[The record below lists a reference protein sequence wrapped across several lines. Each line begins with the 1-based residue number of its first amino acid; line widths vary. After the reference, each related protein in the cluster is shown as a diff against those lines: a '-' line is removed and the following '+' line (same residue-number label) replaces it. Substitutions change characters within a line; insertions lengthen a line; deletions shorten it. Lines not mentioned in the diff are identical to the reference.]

1 MPSKKRI
8 SLDEARRSGKL
19 DRFIAERQEEGSA
32 ADKGRFNA
40 LLNAMARTPGA
51 TVGTKSKKKRR
62 RAY

>member
-1 MPSKKRI
+1 MARKDRL
-8 SLDEARRSGKL
+8 SLEEARRTGNIK
-19 DRFIAERQEEGSA
+19 RFIAERQEEGSA